1 MEYNVNRITR
11 RLNRRMEK
19 RAASFLPLAG
29 GVISGIGNM
38 MSMASVYLIAGSIL
52 AGMGVGK
59 LAAKFTSKG
68 DQDIETAQKS
78 YENERL
84 KGDIGYLKAR
94 AQQEFADQQRR
105 KATGQKSMMLI

>member
-1 MEYNVNRITR
+1 MEYNANRISIQ
-11 RLNRRMEK
+11 LQKRMEK

-38 MSMASVYLIAGSIL
+38 ASMASVYLIAGSIL
-52 AGMGVGK
+52 AGMGAGK
-59 LAAKFTSKG
+59 LFAKFTSKG
-68 DQDIETAQKS
+68 DQDVETAQKS

-94 AQQEFADQQRR
+94 VQQEFADQQRR
-105 KATGQKSMMLI
+105 KGADQKSMMLI